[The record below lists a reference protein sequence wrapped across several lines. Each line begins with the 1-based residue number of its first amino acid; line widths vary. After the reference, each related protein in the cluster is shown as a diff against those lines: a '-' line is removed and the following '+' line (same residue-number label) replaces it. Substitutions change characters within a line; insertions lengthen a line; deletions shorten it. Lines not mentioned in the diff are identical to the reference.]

1 MAGIG
6 PTGPKQGGSACTS
19 MTVATRFATSPSGP
33 LRVGDARRAL
43 INWLFARAKGGRF
56 ILRIDDLDV
65 EAPPAAP
72 AVEEDLAWLGLAFDE
87 RHRQRDRLAHYELAL
102 RTLRQ
107 AGRVYACYET
117 PDELAA
123 GAEAMLAQGLS
134 PARRRTGHRLTA
146 AEHRAFEDEGRHP
159 HWRFALEEREIAWDD
174 LILGARAFQGGRV
187 DDPVVQH
194 TGGRPSGLFASVVDD
209 VELGVT
215 HVIRSEDELADTPVE
230 IQIMQALGGFLP
242 RFAHLPRLVGAGG
255 EELDEGSVSLEA
267 LREQGIE
274 PVALCSVL
282 AALGTPESPRAAV
295 RPEDLADGFALSEL
309 GRAPP
314 RFDMETLERSS
325 AGLRRP

>member
-1 MAGIG
+1 
-6 PTGPKQGGSACTS
+6 
-19 MTVATRFATSPSGP
+19 MTVATRFAHGP
-33 LRVGDARRAL
+33 TGPMHVGGARRAL
-43 INWLFARAKGGRF
+43 VNWLFARAKGGRF

-134 PARRRTGHRLTA
+134 PAHRRTGHRLTA
-146 AEHRAFEDEGRHP
+146 AEHRAFEDEGRYP

-174 LILGARAFQGGRV
+174 LILGARAFQGGRL

-194 TGGRPSGLFASVVDD
+194 TGGRPSRLFASVVDD

-230 IQIMQALGGFLP
+230 IQVMQALGGFLP
-242 RFAHLPRLVGAGG
+242 QFAHLPRLIGAGG
-255 EELDEGSVSLEA
+255 EELGEGSVTLGA
-267 LREQGIE
+267 LRERGIE

-282 AALGTPESPRAAV
+282 AALGTPGSPRAAV
-295 RPEDLADGFALSEL
+295 RPKDLADGFALSEL

-314 RFDMETLERSS
+314 RFDMEALERSS